1 MKRIAT
7 QLPDSLAD
15 KLNATVARLN
25 CNRSE
30 VVRQAIEFYLE
41 EIDDVEEATRRLRDP
56 DDPPLDWEHVK
67 NELLASD

>member
-1 MKRIAT
+1 MNRITT

-41 EIDDVEEATRRLRDP
+41 EIDDVEEATQRLRDAEG
-56 DDPPLDWEHVK
+56 PPLNWEQVK
-67 NELLASD
+67 RELFASD